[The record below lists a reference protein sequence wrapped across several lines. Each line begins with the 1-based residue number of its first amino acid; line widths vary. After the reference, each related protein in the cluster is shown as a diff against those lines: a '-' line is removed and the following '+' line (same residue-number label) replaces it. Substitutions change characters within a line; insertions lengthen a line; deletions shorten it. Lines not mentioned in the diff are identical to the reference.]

1 MQYAVPIVSGGAPTP
16 FSIPSGITQKA
27 ICSISGAEP
36 SQWCRG
42 GQRNEYFASDQPPL
56 PAAQDLFRRA
66 NLDTWTGL
74 LAGDA
79 CKDFVEDEMMI
90 NVPDKWGRQWL
101 RSGAGKDWLESHD
114 MPRNPP
120 FAPDRECKASDPHPV
135 LEFSNINET
144 SVITNPTL
152 PISAVID
159 VKNGSFTSWQLE
171 YGTGQDPSQW
181 NLLAQ
186 GTNSVPS
193 PAVIYTWNLQGI
205 QDNKVTLR
213 LHLSNGDDGSAERKL
228 TLTLSLPTPVPPATS
243 TPTEFPPTAI
253 IPTETATATSTTTPT
268 ETPTEFPTATEAPT
282 TSSP

>member
-1 MQYAVPIVSGGAPTP
+1 MNISPATSRLCPPRR
-16 FSIPSGITQKA
+16 
-27 ICSISGAEP
+27 ICSAAP
-36 SQWCRG
+36 S
-42 GQRNEYFASDQPPL
+42 
-56 PAAQDLFRRA
+56 
-66 NLDTWTGL
+66 LDTWTGL

-101 RSGAGKDWLESHD
+101 RSGAGKDWLELHD

-193 PAVIYTWNLQGI
+193 PGRDLYLE
-205 QDNKVTLR
+205 
-213 LHLSNGDDGSAERKL
+213 SSRKSR
-228 TLTLSLPTPVPPATS
+228 TTRSHCVS
-243 TPTEFPPTAI
+243 ISPTEI
-253 IPTETATATSTTTPT
+253 M
-268 ETPTEFPTATEAPT
+268 APRNANL
-282 TSSP
+282 P